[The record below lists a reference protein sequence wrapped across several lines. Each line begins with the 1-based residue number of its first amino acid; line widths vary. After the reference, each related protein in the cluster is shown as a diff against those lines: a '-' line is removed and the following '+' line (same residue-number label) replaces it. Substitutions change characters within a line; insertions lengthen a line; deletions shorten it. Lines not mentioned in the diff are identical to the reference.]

1 MRPCFHTYLC
11 ARVWEAQKQ
20 MEGSN
25 IDLVFGE
32 LQRISQCLVALALR
46 LSDDWSGLGK
56 VSCVTFLL

>member
-1 MRPCFHTYLC
+1 
-11 ARVWEAQKQ
+11 